1 MLNLKENEFGD
12 KGALALAEALVGLDQ
27 LETLDLYQNE
37 VKNAGALAL
46 VKALA
51 DKPHLKFVDL
61 NANYIADAVVEEVQF
76 YAQETLHLGEGVL
89 QEFDDNM
96 EDMADEEED
105 SDDD

>member
-1 MLNLKENEFGD
+1 M
-12 KGALALAEALVGLDQ
+12 
-27 LETLDLYQNE
+27 
-37 VKNAGALAL
+37 
-46 VKALA
+46 
-51 DKPHLKFVDL
+51 
-61 NANYIADAVVEEVQF
+61 VEEVQF